1 MLLYYHLFFRM
12 KLIEAFCF
20 VSVISKVQA
29 ENVGRQFFSR
39 TEGHVIPQELNIKA
53 GPEGTPYGIGLF
65 SPPGTA
71 TLPRTA
77 YVTSGTGGVQP
88 NLGNRSIRTELLKTD
103 LDRLLQFQH
112 GGGRQDQPSEGD
124 HIYLAHFPKVRAC
137 LLFSTEIEI
146 RQRGFLFIILGQV
159 RLY

>member
-20 VSVISKVQA
+20 VSVISIVQA
-29 ENVGRQFFSR
+29 GNVGR
-39 TEGHVIPQELNIKA
+39 
-53 GPEGTPYGIGLF
+53 IGLF
-65 SPPGTA
+65 SPPGTT

-103 LDRLLQFQH
+103 LGRLLQFQH
-112 GGGRQDQPSEGD
+112 GGGRQDQPSEGY
-124 HIYLAHFPKVRAC
+124 HIYLAHFLKVH
-137 LLFSTEIEI
+137 
-146 RQRGFLFIILGQV
+146 V
-159 RLY
+159 